1 MCNQSVG
8 LIQRAVEAIGISTVS
23 ITLVRS
29 ITERV
34 NPPRALSVPYPFGYP
49 LGEPNNPVLQRKII
63 QAALDLLR
71 DDPPP
76 PVIKD
81 WKDGRMEDWK
91 IGRMEEGMS

>member
-8 LIQRAVEAIGISTVS
+8 LIQRAIEDIGISTVS

-34 NPPRALSVPYPFGYP
+34 NPPRALSVPYRFGYP
-49 LGEPNNPVLQRKII
+49 LGEPNHPTLQRKII

-71 DDPPP
+71 DEHPP
-76 PVIKD
+76 PVIKE
-81 WKDGRMEDWK
+81 WEPTT
-91 IGRMEEGMS
+91 